1 MRSKAHGIIQLLRP
15 THWIKNVIVFMPMV
29 FSGKV
34 LNLTAQLHSLVAFL
48 FFSLAASLV
57 YAIND
62 LADVERDR
70 LHPVKRLKRP
80 IASGLISQQ
89 EALVLITIL
98 FLASLSSFFFSQ
110 QFFFVLLTYIALNM
124 AYSISLKHQP
134 VLDIFSVSAGFVLRV
149 YAGAVA
155 IDVKLSS
162 WMFITTLTLALY
174 LASIKRL
181 QELQLQGS
189 EGREVLKKY
198 SVKVVA
204 RYADVAAVST
214 ILFYSLYC
222 LSEHPNLIVTI
233 PLVLFGIFRYWYLV
247 DVESQGES
255 PVDVLYRDIPM
266 IIVVLLWSAFVVYE
280 FFPKS

>member
-1 MRSKAHGIIQLLRP
+1 
-15 THWIKNVIVFMPMV
+15 MPMV
-29 FSGKV
+29 FSGLF
-34 LNLTAQLHSLVAFL
+34 LNVVAQQNSLIAFV

-80 IASGLISQQ
+80 IASGAVSKQA
-89 EALVLITIL
+89 ALAVAFALL
-98 FLASLSSFFFSQ
+98 LGSLSSFFFSPN
-110 QFFFVLLTYIALNM
+110 FFFVLLAYIALNL
-124 AYSISLKHQP
+124 AYSTYLKHQP

-162 WMFITTLTLALY
+162 WMFITTLSLALY
-174 LASIKRL
+174 LASIKRF
-181 QELQLQGS
+181 QEIQLQGS
-189 EGREVLKKY
+189 EGRQVLKKY
-198 SVKVVA
+198 SAKIVA

-222 LSEHPNLIVTI
+222 FSEHPNLIITI

-247 DVESQGES
+247 DAESQGES
-255 PVDVLYRDIPM
+255 PVDVLYTDVPM
-266 IIVVLLWSAFVVYE
+266 ILVVLLWSAVVVYE

>member
-1 MRSKAHGIIQLLRP
+1 MLSKLRGALQLLRL
-15 THWIKNVIVFMPMV
+15 THWIKNVILFMPMV
-29 FSGKV
+29 FSGLF
-34 LNLTAQLHSLVAFL
+34 LNISAQLDSLLAFV

-70 LHPVKRLKRP
+70 LHPIKRLKRP
-80 IASGLISQQ
+80 IAAGVISKQ
-89 EALVLITIL
+89 EALAIAIIL
-98 FLASLSSFFFSQ
+98 ALASLSSVFFSLK
-110 QFFFVLLTYIALNM
+110 FFFVLMAYIALNI
-124 AYSISLKHQP
+124 AYSAYLKHQP
-134 VLDIFSVSAGFVLRV
+134 VLDVFSVSAGFVLRV

-162 WMFITTLTLALY
+162 WMFITTLSLALY

-181 QELQLQGS
+181 QEMQLQGS
-189 EGREVLKKY
+189 EGRQVLKKY
-198 SVKVVA
+198 SVKIVE
-204 RYADVAAVST
+204 RYADVAAVSA

-222 LSEHPNLIVTI
+222 FSEHPNLIVTI

-247 DVESQGES
+247 DAESQGES
-255 PVDVLYRDIPM
+255 PVDVLYGDVPM
-266 IIVVLLWSAFVVYE
+266 ILVVLLWAALVVYE

>member
-1 MRSKAHGIIQLLRP
+1 MLSKLRGVIQLLRP
-15 THWIKNVIVFMPMV
+15 THWIKNVILFMPMV
-29 FSGKV
+29 FSGLF
-34 LNLTAQLHSLVAFL
+34 LNVVAQQNSLIAFV

-80 IASGLISQQ
+80 IASGAVSKQA
-89 EALVLITIL
+89 ALAVAFALL
-98 FLASLSSFFFSQ
+98 LGSLSSFFFSPN
-110 QFFFVLLTYIALNM
+110 FFFVLLAYIALNL
-124 AYSISLKHQP
+124 AYSTYLKHQP

-162 WMFITTLTLALY
+162 WMFITTLSLALY
-174 LASIKRL
+174 LASIKRF
-181 QELQLQGS
+181 QEIQLQGS
-189 EGREVLKKY
+189 EGRQVLKKY
-198 SVKVVA
+198 SAKIVA

-222 LSEHPNLIVTI
+222 FSEHPNLIITI

-247 DVESQGES
+247 DAESQGES
-255 PVDVLYRDIPM
+255 PVDVLYTDVPM
-266 IIVVLLWSAFVVYE
+266 ILVVLLWSAVVVYE